1 MAYRDSQSQ
10 PYPTSAESF
19 SAQPFVAEL
28 FVAEPGSVKQS
39 TNTANAWLALSLVRG
54 MHARLFHQLLNK
66 FQTVENILAS
76 DKASLGAAGLK
87 HNIVSGIIKCA
98 EGMPDQALNDSLNWL
113 EAPNHNLLTCQSKLY
128 PPLLKAIPDPPP
140 ILYVCGQPDY
150 LHLPQIAIVGS
161 RQPSSGGLRNARRF
175 ARELAASGFGITSG
189 LARGI
194 DAQGHSGALDIKGKT
209 VAVLGNGIDKV
220 YPACNHALYE
230 QIKEQGALVSEFP
243 PGMPPLRENF
253 PRRNRIISG
262 LSLGV
267 LVVEAGEKSGSMI
280 TARQALEQGREVF
293 AIPGSIHNP
302 VARGC
307 HKLINEGAKL
317 VQNAA
322 DIVDECGGLLAGIAT
337 MGSTG
342 QDHEALTK
350 RPLPTGDLGK
360 IFNAI
365 GYDIV
370 TPDELVLATSLA
382 IHDINAALI
391 ELEMQGLI
399 SRERTGY
406 IRLPAM

>member
-1 MAYRDSQSQ
+1 MAYRDSQPQ
-10 PYPTSAESF
+10 PYPTSAEPF
-19 SAQPFVAEL
+19 S
-28 FVAEPGSVKQS
+28 AEPGSEKIS
-39 TNTANAWLALSLVRG
+39 TNTANTWLALSLVRG
-54 MHARLFHQLLNK
+54 MHARLFHQLLDK
-66 FQTVENILAS
+66 FQSVENILAS
-76 DKASLGAAGLK
+76 DKTALGAVGLK
-87 HNIVSGIIKCA
+87 DNIVSGIIKCA
-98 EGMPDQALNDSLNWL
+98 EGMPDTKTKQALDDSLNWL
-113 EAPNHNLLTCQSKLY
+113 EAPNHSLLTCLSKHY
-128 PPLLKAIPDPPP
+128 PPLLKTIPDPPP
-140 ILYVCGQPDY
+140 ILYVSGQSDY

-194 DAQGHSGALDIKGKT
+194 DAEGHLGALETKGKT

-230 QIKEQGALVSEFP
+230 QITEQGALVSEFP

-293 AIPGSIHNP
+293 AIPGSIYNP

-322 DIVDECGGLLAGIAT
+322 DIVDECGGLLAGIAAIA
-337 MGSTG
+337 STG
-342 QDHEALTK
+342 QYHEVLTK
-350 RPLPTGDLGK
+350 QPLPAGDLGK
-360 IFNAI
+360 IFHAI

-370 TPDELVLATSLA
+370 TPDELVLATRLA

-391 ELEMQGLI
+391 ELEMQGFI
-399 SRERTGY
+399 SRDQAGY
-406 IRLPAM
+406 IRLPAK